1 MQSYPSSKGKLGTF
15 QIHFW
20 GVKKMNSAIF
30 VDDFLLAFFGYMLH
44 EELLQLKSRRKV
56 LIWPFR
62 RSLVNYSVDFKRL
75 NGMNEWMIMG

>member
-1 MQSYPSSKGKLGTF
+1 
-15 QIHFW
+15 
-20 GVKKMNSAIF
+20 MNSAIF